1 MSPGKVRTRIPPS
14 PTGNA
19 HMGTARTALFN
30 YLFAKKEGGEFIL
43 RIEDTDKERSK
54 KEYEED
60 IIESLHWLG
69 LNWDEGPAFAEAS
82 ADKGPYAP
90 YRQSERTE
98 LYKTYLQKLFKKG
111 SAYYCFCTAEELEAQ
126 RSHQMSLGE
135 APRYKGA
142 CRSLSTEEQR
152 KRLAVGDRA
161 VIRFVV
167 EPKTIRFSDLV
178 RGEISF
184 DTGLLGDIVI
194 AKDRETPL
202 YNFTVVVDD
211 FEMQITH
218 VIRGEDHIANTQ
230 KQLLLQE
237 ALELPG
243 VQYAHLPLLL
253 GSDRAKMSKRHGDA
267 SVRKFRQEGYL
278 PEAILN
284 FLALLGWNP
293 GDERE
298 IFSLQELIQEFS
310 LDRIQKAGA
319 IFTVQRL
326 DWINGHYIRQ
336 KPLPELVELCKPY
349 VPENNF
355 GAEKLQRIVGLYQ
368 ERLKKLSEIAE
379 FADFFFVD
387 QPEYDKEL
395 LRWKNATD
403 NQTKENLQKVYD
415 LLDRVGEGEL
425 ALSDPPA
432 GGESNGWTKEKL
444 EQALM
449 PEAEKLENRG
459 FMLWPMRV
467 ALTGKKASAGP
478 FEVAEVLGKQPT
490 LNRLESAIAKL

>member
-54 KEYEED
+54 KEYEQD
-60 IIESLHWLG
+60 IIETFRWLG
-69 LNWDEGPAFAEAS
+69 LDWDEGP
-82 ADKGPYAP
+82 DKGGPYAP

-98 LYKTYLQKLFKKG
+98 LYKTYLQKLFENG
-111 SAYYCFCTAEELEAQ
+111 SAYYCFCTPEELEAQ

-135 APRYKGA
+135 APRYKGT
-142 CRSLSTEEQR
+142 CRDLSTEEQR

-194 AKDRETPL
+194 AKDMETPL

-253 GSDRAKMSKRHGDA
+253 GPDRTKMSKRHGDA

-293 GDERE
+293 GDEHE
-298 IFSLQELIQEFS
+298 IFSLQELIREFS

-319 IFTVQRL
+319 IFNIQRL

-336 KPLPELVELCKPY
+336 KSLPELVELCKPY

-379 FADFFFVD
+379 FAAFFFMD
-387 QPEYDKEL
+387 TPQYDKEL
-395 LRWKNATD
+395 LQWRQANDA
-403 NQTKENLQKVYD
+403 QTKENLQKVYD
-415 LLDRVGEGEL
+415 LLDRVGE
-425 ALSDPPA
+425 SDW
-432 GGESNGWTKEKL
+432 NKEKL

-478 FEVAEVLGKQPT
+478 FEVAEVLGKSQT
-490 LNRLESAIAKL
+490 LHRLQAAIEKL